1 MGEFDGMGQGGA
13 VYYLASWPLNK
24 MYMLSLAVSAVCVCP
39 DLMVDHSNLPTF
51 PFHFFPSI
59 NFTSSTKQA
68 QHYFHNSAFFLRV
81 SSRQSVRYLQ
91 TKLESKLQTHGL

>member
-59 NFTSSTKQA
+59 QCFHA
-68 QHYFHNSAFFLRV
+68 QGRNPDVKILFIEK
-81 SSRQSVRYLQ
+81 
-91 TKLESKLQTHGL
+91 T

>member
-59 NFTSSTKQA
+59 QWANVTISFRRENPT
-68 QHYFHNSAFFLRV
+68 HHHVNSVTAMSIAL
-81 SSRQSVRYLQ
+81 
-91 TKLESKLQTHGL
+91 